1 MSIEKTLDIVR
12 NTNDDNKLR
21 RMLTNA
27 KKSLNKDANVVVNA
41 IEAKLKAEAPQTKEF
56 VPPSNPYAVELQAIA
71 EEMQKKY
78 VLKFNTLE
86 HNNVKTGGARLN
98 GNRKLDFYLR
108 YKMDHDNAVGLCI
121 VQEHNESVPHIRVYL
136 GTGAKNSPIFERKYS
151 ENALVDA
158 AQRYEQELQKVLT
171 KQGI

>member
-27 KKSLNKDANVVVNA
+27 KKSFNKDANLVVNA
-41 IEAKLKAEAPQTKEF
+41 IEAKLKAKAPQTKEF

-108 YKMDHDNAVGLCI
+108 YKMDHDHAVGLCI
-121 VQEHNESVPHIRVYL
+121 VQEHNENVPTFEFISVREQKILRYSNANI
-136 GTGAKNSPIFERKYS
+136 AKMHWLMQLNVMNKNCKKS
-151 ENALVDA
+151 
-158 AQRYEQELQKVLT
+158 
-171 KQGI
+171 